1 MTPILVGK
9 VCVGVV
15 EGQVFH
21 KNVIGSKHM
30 LRRPPAWAFDL
41 ETLDQAE
48 QAGARWVRV
57 RDAETGREYEAAIAY
72 IRAKGF
78 DVNRGHGRQVA
89 LPLGEWKLKAE
100 GELVQEEMW
109 G

>member
-30 LRRPPAWAFDL
+30 LRKPPAWAFDIS
-41 ETLDQAE
+41 TLDQAE
-48 QAGARWVRV
+48 IAGARTVQI
-57 RDAETGREYEAAIAY
+57 RDMESGREYVAPIAT
-72 IRAKGF
+72 IRARGF
-78 DVNRGHGRQVA
+78 LVTRGHGRQVA
-89 LPLGEWKLKAE
+89 LGLGHWQLQRE
-100 GELVQEEMW
+100 GGLEQMEMF